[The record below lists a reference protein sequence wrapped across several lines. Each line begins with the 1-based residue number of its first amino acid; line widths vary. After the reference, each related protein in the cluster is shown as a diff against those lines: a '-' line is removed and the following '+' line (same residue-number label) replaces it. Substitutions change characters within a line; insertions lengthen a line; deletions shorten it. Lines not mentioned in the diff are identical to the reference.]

1 MQQEEAAKRLA
12 DKFGISLDRANAA
25 LLLAGGDLL
34 DAAQLLE
41 REGSGQE
48 PQVASY
54 STATRPQPPLR
65 AASAPKG
72 WSWERV
78 WTVIKGIFLHP
89 VANHL
94 AVEYPG
100 GGRLNV
106 PAFIVCLG
114 LLVAFWIT
122 AVALLLGW
130 ALGCRYTLRG
140 PEVDIPQANWA
151 LDKAHSLMQKWRK
164 ALGL

>member
-12 DKFGISLDRANAA
+12 DKFGISLDRAHAA
-25 LLLAGGDLL
+25 LLLSGGDLL

-41 REGSGQE
+41 REGPE
-48 PQVASY
+48 PETQVAAY
-54 STATRPQPPLR
+54 STAAQPQPPLR
-65 AASAPKG
+65 TASAAKP
-72 WSWERV
+72 SVWERV
-78 WTVIKGIFLHP
+78 WTVVKGIFLHP
-89 VANHL
+89 VANRL
-94 AVEYPG
+94 EVDYPG
-100 GGRLNV
+100 GGRLRV

-122 AVALLLGW
+122 AVALFVGW
-130 ALGCRYTLRG
+130 FMGCRYTLRG

>member
-12 DKFGISLDRANAA
+12 EKFGVSLDRAHAA

-41 REGSGQE
+41 REGPEGE
-48 PQVASY
+48 PHVAAY
-54 STATRPQPPLR
+54 STAAQPQPPVR
-65 AASAPKG
+65 AASAPG
-72 WSWERV
+72 PTAWERV
-78 WTVIKGIFLHP
+78 WTVVKGIFLHP
-89 VANHL
+89 IANRL
-94 AVEYPG
+94 EVEYPG

-106 PAFIVCLG
+106 PALIVCLG

-122 AVALLLGW
+122 VGALGLGW
-130 ALGCRYTLRG
+130 VLGCKYTLRG
-140 PEVDIPQANWA
+140 PEVDISQANWA
-151 LDKAHSLMQKWRK
+151 LDKAYGLMQKCRK

>member
-12 DKFGISLDRANAA
+12 EKFGVSIDRANAA
-25 LLLAGGDLL
+25 LLLAGGDIL

-41 REGSGQE
+41 REGPDQE
-48 PQVASY
+48 PQVATY
-54 STATRPQPPLR
+54 STAAQSQSPVR
-65 AASAPKG
+65 AAPSPRS

-78 WTVIKGIFLHP
+78 WTVIKGIFIHP
-89 VANHL
+89 MANRL
-94 AVEYPG
+94 EVEYPG

-106 PAFIVCLG
+106 PAFILCLG

-122 AVALLLGW
+122 AVALVVGWLLG
-130 ALGCRYTLRG
+130 CKYTLCG
-140 PEVDIPQANWA
+140 PEVDIPQANWV
-151 LDKAHSLMQKWRK
+151 LDKAYGLMQKCRR